1 MSMQEYKKNIDKNI
15 KRISKNINIIDNKVL
30 ELKKV
35 QSTFIKIDKN

>member
-15 KRISKNINIIDNKVL
+15 ERISKNINIIDNKVL